1 MNLFHVIEDI
11 FTKTHNPMMMA
22 FIPRMHSEVGN
33 VQLKTVDLLKR
44 PSPTRAEPEKR
55 RNSGSPRR
63 RSIGEAQDIVGDRI
77 P

>member
-63 RSIGEAQDIVGDRI
+63 SIGEAQDIVGDRI

>member
-1 MNLFHVIEDI
+1 
-11 FTKTHNPMMMA
+11 MMA

-63 RSIGEAQDIVGDRI
+63 RRRSIGEEQDIVGDRI